1 MTDLD
6 EYEVV
11 QNIALGSLALWSFSV
26 EYYKTLEE
34 KRGIDLPTLMLV
46 LPLIYNESITNSV
59 YKRKFKGGLFNSLN
73 DDKALFVGLQERM
86 QDMSALSL
94 KSLNLCLS
102 GKLLMYQHN
111 SYEFVPIRMGT
122 SNLGYT
128 ESIKKILSASKRF
141 GYWFATIEFNEL
153 CQLLKVRF

>member
-1 MTDLD
+1 MDDLD

-26 EYYKTLEE
+26 EYYKTVEE
-34 KRGIDLPTLMLV
+34 KKGIDLRTLMLV
-46 LPLIYNESITNSV
+46 LPLVYNESIANAV

-73 DDKALFVGLQERM
+73 DDKALFIGLQERM
-86 QDMSALSL
+86 QDMSVLSL

-102 GKLLMYQHN
+102 SNLLLYQN
-111 SYEFVPIRMGT
+111 SSYEFLPIRMGN
-122 SNLGYT
+122 SNYDYA
-128 ESIKKILSASKRF
+128 ESIKKILAASKRF
-141 GYWFATIEFNEL
+141 GYWFSTIEFNEL

>member
-6 EYEVV
+6 EYDVV

-34 KRGIDLPTLMLV
+34 KKGIGLPTLMLV
-46 LPLIYNESITNSV
+46 LPLVYNESITNSV

-94 KSLNLCLS
+94 RSLNLCLS
-102 GKLLMYQHN
+102 GKLLLYQ

-122 SNLGYT
+122 SNFDYS
-128 ESIKKILSASKRF
+128 ESIKKILAASKRF
-141 GYWFATIEFNEL
+141 DYWFATIEFNEL